1 MPYAFGVRPL
11 PVIAGIFLLYL
22 GSAHA
27 AGMHGSHAG
36 QMAAGQHGMAHGAIE
51 VGNAPNPPTVKV
63 AVRPDAK
70 AGWNLQV
77 QTQNFRWAPE
87 RASAQ
92 HVAGEGHAHL
102 YIDGKKITRLYG
114 EWYFL
119 PSLRPG
125 SHMIRVTLNANTH
138 EDYTVGGRLVEDVVT
153 VVVKKK

>member
-1 MPYAFGVRPL
+1 MPYAFGIRSI
-11 PVIAGIFLLYL
+11 PVLVGVFLLSM

-27 AGMHGSHAG
+27 AGMHGASSG
-36 QMAAGQHGMAHGAIE
+36 QMTAGQHGMAHGAAE

-63 AVRPDAK
+63 TVHPDAK

-87 RASAQ
+87 RASTA

-125 SHMIRVTLNANTH
+125 SHTIRVTLNANTH
-138 EDYTVGGRLVEDVVT
+138 EDYTVGGKLVEDTVT